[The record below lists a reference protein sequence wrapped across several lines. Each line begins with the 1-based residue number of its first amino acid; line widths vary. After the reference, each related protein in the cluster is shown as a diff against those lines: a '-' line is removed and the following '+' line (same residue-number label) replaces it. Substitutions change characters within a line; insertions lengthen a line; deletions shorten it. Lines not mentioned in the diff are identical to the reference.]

1 MWGTAEGGSGI
12 RFHAASILGEMRI
25 SWTYSGRT
33 GRYGEHLG
41 RGVPTRASAAPK
53 VCHPERRAKPEAEG
67 SSHRIPAEQT
77 AGAKIL
83 RLASLAQN
91 DIVGS
96 AAPLSFNAV
105 TVGRSVCVHSFEKIS
120 TNSQFLVDM
129 LYPLRNLCVIFC

>member
-41 RGVPTRASAAPK
+41 RGVPARASAAPK

-83 RLASLAQN
+83 RLASLAQD
-91 DIVGS
+91 DIVGT
-96 AAPLSFNAV
+96 AAHLSFIAV
-105 TVGRSVCVHSFEKIS
+105 TVGRSVCVHSFEKIF
-120 TNSQFLVDM
+120 TNGRFLVDM
-129 LYPLRNLCVIFC
+129 LYPF